1 MERPHIVR
9 AIFRETAARA
19 ESPALIEGS
28 RSVSYGGLAQAV
40 ARLAAELERRGV
52 RPLDRVAFLCADSVD
67 YVLLSLAI
75 LSLDA
80 AIVPIS
86 PGLMSDECA
95 ALLEH
100 LDVRHFLAD
109 AAVAPDPA
117 AGEVFRAPDLVRTF
131 RLQPRELRRPLP
143 AGYADLRPA
152 FIRFSSGTT
161 GASKGVVLSH
171 ETILD
176 RTDAANAGLRI
187 VPGDVVGWVLSM
199 SFHFVV
205 TILLFLRKGATIVLC
220 GDPLPQALIQALRTH
235 PLTVLYA
242 SPIHYRLLAEAPDLS
257 PAVFQSLRLAVST
270 AIQLPETIAR
280 RFHERFGRPLAEAY
294 GIIEVG
300 LPFIHAPAAGAYDGR
315 LGRPLPAY
323 EIRLADHGEVLIRGQ
338 GLFDAYFSPWQPRA
352 EIAPEGWFRTGDL
365 GEIAPDGSLRL
376 LGRCKAVVNF
386 SGMKIFPQEVE
397 AVLNR
402 FPAVAE
408 ALVYGEPHP
417 EFGQLPQARLV
428 LKPDAPPLDLRALRA
443 FCRTQLAP
451 HKIPKAFEVV
461 AALPKTASGKLRR
474 A

>member
-1 MERPHIVR
+1 M
-9 AIFRETAARA
+9 ARA
-19 ESPALIEGS
+19 NIARTIFQDTEARVDKTALVEGA
-28 RSVSYGGLAQAV
+28 RSVAYRELAQTV
-40 ARLAAELERRGV
+40 GRLAAELEKRGV
-52 RPLDRVAFLCADSVD
+52 RPLDRVAFLCADSID

-95 ALLEH
+95 ALLDH
-100 LDVRHFLAD
+100 LDVAHFLAD
-109 AAVAPDPA
+109 EAVAPDPA
-117 AGEVFRAPDLVRTF
+117 AGAPFRTPDLARSF
-131 RLQPRELRRPLP
+131 RLVAFPPRRPQP

-176 RTDAANAGLRI
+176 RTDAANDGLRI
-187 VPGDVVGWVLSM
+187 VPADVVGWVLSM

-220 GDPLPQALIQALRTH
+220 GDPLPQALVDALQAH

-242 SPIHYRLLAEAPDLS
+242 SPIHYRLLAES
-257 PAVFQSLRLAVST
+257 PALSAAAFRSLRLAVST
-270 AIQLPETIAR
+270 AIQLPEAIAR
-280 RFHERFGRPLAEAY
+280 RFHERFGIRLAEAY

-300 LPFIHAPAAGAYDGR
+300 LPFIHAPEASAYDGR
-315 LGRPLPAY
+315 VGHPLPSY
-323 EIRLADHGEVLIRGQ
+323 EIRLAENGEVLIRGK
-338 GLFDAYFSPWQPRA
+338 GLFDAYFSPWQPRR
-352 EIAPEGWFRTGDL
+352 ELAPDGWFHTGDL
-365 GEIAPDGSLRL
+365 GEIASDGSLRL
-376 LGRCKAVVNF
+376 VGRCKAVINF

-397 AVLNR
+397 AVLNQ
-402 FPAVAE
+402 FPGVME
-408 ALVYGEPHP
+408 SLVYGEPHP
-417 EFGQLPQARLV
+417 EFGQLPQAKLMLR
-428 LKPDAPPLDLRALRA
+428 PDAAPLDIHALRA
-443 FCRTQLAP
+443 FCRTHLTP

-461 AALPKTASGKLRR
+461 AALPKTASGKIRR

>member
-1 MERPHIVR
+1 MAPANIARI
-9 AIFRETAARA
+9 IFRESAAWPDK
-19 ESPALIEGS
+19 PALVAGDLALT
-28 RSVSYGGLAQAV
+28 YGDFVQASG
-40 ARLAAELERRGV
+40 RLAAELERRGV
-52 RPLDRVAFLCADSVD
+52 RPLDRVAFLCADSID

-86 PGLMSDECA
+86 PGLMLDECA

-117 AGEVFRAPDLVRTF
+117 AGTSFQAPDLERTF
-131 RLQPRELRRPLP
+131 RFASFAPRRPEP

-171 ETILD
+171 ETILE
-176 RTDAANAGLRI
+176 RTEAANAGLRI
-187 VPGDVVGWVLSM
+187 TRDDVVGWVLSM

-220 GDPLPQALIQALRTH
+220 GDPLPQALVAALRAH

-242 SPIHYRLLAEAPDLS
+242 SPIHYRLLAETAELGPQDFR
-257 PAVFQSLRLAVST
+257 ALRLAVST
-270 AIQLPETIAR
+270 AIQLPEAIAR
-280 RFHERFGRPLAEAY
+280 RFFERFGRPLTEAY

-300 LPFIHAPAAGAYDGR
+300 LPFIHTPAAGAYDGR

-323 EIRLADHGEVLIRGQ
+323 EIRLADGEVLIRGP

-352 EIAPEGWFRTGDL
+352 EIAPDGWFRTGDL
-365 GEIAPDGSLRL
+365 GEIAPDGELRL
-376 LGRCKAVVNF
+376 LGRRKAVINF

-397 AVLNR
+397 AVLER

-417 EFGQLPQARLV
+417 EFGQLPQAQLV
-428 LKPDAPPLDLRALRA
+428 LRAGAGPLDERALRA
-443 FCRTQLAP
+443 FCRGHLAP
-451 HKIPKAFEVV
+451 HKIPKAFAVV

-474 A
+474 T

>member
-1 MERPHIVR
+1 MAPANIART
-9 AIFRETAARA
+9 IFRAAEA
-19 ESPALIEGS
+19 WADKPALIAGN
-28 RSVSYGGLAQAV
+28 RILTYGDFVQA
-40 ARLAAELERRGV
+40 AGRLAAELERRGM
-52 RPLDRVAFLCADSVD
+52 RPGDRVAFLCADSID

-86 PGLMSDECA
+86 PGLMLDECA

-109 AAVAPDPA
+109 VAVAPDPA
-117 AGEVFRAPDLVRTF
+117 AGEPFRTPDLERTF
-131 RLQPRELRRPLP
+131 RWASFPSRRPEP
-143 AGYADLRPA
+143 AGYAQLQPA

-171 ETILD
+171 ETIHA
-176 RTDAANAGLRI
+176 RTEAANAGLRI
-187 VPGDVVGWVLSM
+187 ARDDVVGWVLSM

-220 GDPLPQALIQALRTH
+220 GDPLPQALVAALHAH

-242 SPIHYRLLAEAPDLS
+242 SPIHYRLLSETATLDPRAFR
-257 PAVFQSLRLAVST
+257 ALRLAVST
-270 AIQLPETIAR
+270 AIQLPEAIAR
-280 RFHERFGRPLAEAY
+280 RFFERFGRPLTEAY

-323 EIRLADHGEVLIRGQ
+323 EIRLDDGEVQIRGP
-338 GLFDAYFSPWQPRA
+338 GMFDAYFSPWQLR
-352 EIAPEGWFRTGDL
+352 EDVAPDGWFRTGDL
-365 GEIAPDGSLRL
+365 GELLPDGELRL
-376 LGRCKAVVNF
+376 LGRRKAVINF

-397 AVLNR
+397 AVLDR
-402 FPAVAE
+402 FPGVAE
-408 ALVYGEPHP
+408 SLVYGEPHP
-417 EFGQLPQARLV
+417 EFGQLPQAKLV
-428 LKPDAPPLDLRALRA
+428 VRDGAGPLDIAALRA
-443 FCRTQLAP
+443 FCRAHLAA
-451 HKIPKAFEVV
+451 HKIPKAFETV
-461 AALPKTASGKLRR
+461 AALPKTASGKIRR